1 MYSEEDNVI
10 NLYNHGGS
18 ANHGCEAIVRSTVS
32 MIGEK
37 CILYSNM
44 PEEDIRYGIN
54 KICKVITDK
63 NLKVQ
68 RGTISWL
75 TSKLSTKMTGSID
88 LEIKYRRKGLISN
101 IQRNDLCLS
110 IGGDNYCY
118 PGTEI
123 LASVNRNIKKK
134 KGKTILWGCSVSPEL
149 ISKPDISNDLASFN
163 LIIARETISY
173 DALKLINPNTIMAT
187 DPAFT
192 LKQINL
198 PLPENW
204 MEGNMIGI
212 NISPLIIK
220 REQNEGII
228 YEACRRLIREILTNT
243 DLGIALI
250 PHVVWTEND
259 DRIPL
264 QKLFDEFSESNRI
277 VILSDCN
284 CMELKGYIARC
295 RMFIGARTHATIA
308 AYSTCVPTVVLG
320 YSVKSIGIARDLFG
334 TDINYVLPVEEIENG
349 NELIEH
355 FYWLR
360 QNEQAIHR
368 YLTQKM
374 PAYINAA
381 YDAKNALFEL
391 ME

>member
-54 KICKVITDK
+54 KICQVITDK

-134 KGKTILWGCSVSPEL
+134 KGKWISLLSGRRYPSAYVYCIQAEDEPE
-149 ISKPDISNDLASFN
+149 SGRN
-163 LIIARETISY
+163 
-173 DALKLINPNTIMAT
+173 
-187 DPAFT
+187 
-192 LKQINL
+192 
-198 PLPENW
+198 
-204 MEGNMIGI
+204 
-212 NISPLIIK
+212 
-220 REQNEGII
+220 
-228 YEACRRLIREILTNT
+228 
-243 DLGIALI
+243 
-250 PHVVWTEND
+250 
-259 DRIPL
+259 
-264 QKLFDEFSESNRI
+264 
-277 VILSDCN
+277 
-284 CMELKGYIARC
+284 
-295 RMFIGARTHATIA
+295 
-308 AYSTCVPTVVLG
+308 
-320 YSVKSIGIARDLFG
+320 
-334 TDINYVLPVEEIENG
+334 
-349 NELIEH
+349 
-355 FYWLR
+355 
-360 QNEQAIHR
+360 
-368 YLTQKM
+368 
-374 PAYINAA
+374 
-381 YDAKNALFEL
+381 
-391 ME
+391 